1 MTGRVATAAAIVFGV
16 ALIVFTMTTSPM
28 PRLLW
33 NASASVP
40 IGLYG
45 IEPVGKLTLA
55 NLVVA
60 SPPEP
65 LATFF
70 AERGYLPLGVPLIK
84 HILALPGQSVCRSAL
99 LITVDG
105 KMVGTALAQDSLG
118 RVLPV
123 WQGCRLI
130 APDEVFLMNRDEAAS
145 LDGRYF
151 GPIPVTAIV
160 GRAVPLWTLAA
171 DPILPAANSNRI
183 ALQ

>member
-1 MTGRVATAAAIVFGV
+1 MTGRAFALAIMIVGV
-16 ALIVFTMTTSPM
+16 TFMTFTVTTNPM

-45 IEPVGKLTLA
+45 IEPVGKLTVT

-84 HILALPGQSVCRSAL
+84 HILALPGQSVCRTAL
-99 LITVDG
+99 LIMVDG
-105 KMVGTALAQDSLG
+105 KMVGTALAQDSRG
-118 RVLPV
+118 RALPV

-130 APDEVFLMNRDEAAS
+130 ARDEVFLMNRDETGS

-151 GPIPVTAIV
+151 GPILVTAIV
-160 GRAVPLWTLAA
+160 GRALPLWTLA
-171 DPILPAANSNRI
+171 R
-183 ALQ
+183 Q

>member
-1 MTGRVATAAAIVFGV
+1 MTGRIATLAAIVFGV
-16 ALIVFTMTTSPM
+16 ALMGFTMTTKAM

-33 NASASVP
+33 NTSASVP

-45 IEPVGKLTLA
+45 IEPIGKLTVT

-65 LATFF
+65 LATSF

-84 HILALPGQSVCRSAL
+84 RILALPGQSVCRSAL

-105 KMVGTALAQDSLG
+105 KAVGSALAQDSRG
-118 RVLPV
+118 RALPV

-130 APDEVFLMNRDEAAS
+130 ARDEVFLMNRDEAAS

-160 GRAVPLWTLAA
+160 GRALPLWVLGH
-171 DPILPAANSNRI
+171 
-183 ALQ
+183 Q

>member
-1 MTGRVATAAAIVFGV
+1 MTRRAVALAIMIVGV
-16 ALIVFTMTTSPM
+16 AFMTFTVTTNPM

-45 IEPVGKLTLA
+45 VEPASKLA
-55 NLVVA
+55 VADLVVA
-60 SPPEP
+60 AAPQR
-65 LATFF
+65 LATVF
-70 AERGYLPLGVPLIK
+70 AERGYLPLGLPLIK
-84 HILALPGQSVCRSAL
+84 RILALQGQSVCRTAL

-105 KMVGTALAQDSLG
+105 KAVGTALAQDSRG
-118 RVLPV
+118 RALPV

-130 APDEVFLMNRDEAAS
+130 ARDQVFLMNRDEAAS

-160 GRAVPLWTLAA
+160 GRALPLWVLGH
-171 DPILPAANSNRI
+171 
-183 ALQ
+183 Q

>member
-1 MTGRVATAAAIVFGV
+1 MTGRVATVAAIVFGV
-16 ALIVFTMTTSPM
+16 ALMVFTVTTKPM

-45 IEPVGKLTLA
+45 MEPVGKLTVT

-60 SPPEP
+60 AAPE

-84 HILALPGQSVCRSAL
+84 HILALPGQSVCRTGL

-105 KMVGTALAQDSLG
+105 KAVGTALAQDSRG
-118 RVLPV
+118 RALPV

-130 APDEVFLMNRDEAAS
+130 ARDQVFLMNRDEAAS

>member
-1 MTGRVATAAAIVFGV
+1 MAVGV
-16 ALIVFTMTTSPM
+16 AFITFTMTARPM

-45 IEPVGKLTLA
+45 IEPPGKLA
-55 NLVVA
+55 VADLVVA
-60 SPPEP
+60 AAPQR
-65 LATFF
+65 LATVF
-70 AERGYLPLGVPLIK
+70 AERDYLPLGLPLIK
-84 HILALPGQSVCRSAL
+84 RILGLPGQSVCRSAL

-105 KMVGTALAQDSLG
+105 KAVGTALAQDSRG
-118 RVLPV
+118 RALPV

-130 APDEVFLMNRDEAAS
+130 ARDEVFIMNRDEAGS

-160 GRAVPLWTLAA
+160 GRALPLWTLA
-171 DPILPAANSNRI
+171 R
-183 ALQ
+183 Q

>member
-1 MTGRVATAAAIVFGV
+1 MTGRAVALAIMIVGV
-16 ALIVFTMTTSPM
+16 AFMTFTVTTNPM

-45 IEPVGKLTLA
+45 IEPVGKLTVT

-65 LATFF
+65 FATSF

-84 HILALPGQSVCRSAL
+84 RTLALPGQSVCRNGL

-105 KMVGTALAQDSLG
+105 KVVGPALAQDSLG

-130 APDEVFLMNRDEAAS
+130 ARDEVFLMNRDEAGS
-145 LDGRYF
+145 LDGRYS
-151 GPIPVTAIV
+151 GPILVTAIV
-160 GRAVPLWTLAA
+160 GRALPLWTLA
-171 DPILPAANSNRI
+171 R
-183 ALQ
+183 Q

>member
-1 MTGRVATAAAIVFGV
+1 MTGRAVTLGIMIAGV
-16 ALIVFTMTTSPM
+16 AFMTFTMTARPM

-45 IEPVGKLTLA
+45 IEPASRLAVA

-60 SPPEP
+60 APPEP

-84 HILALPGQSVCRSAL
+84 PILALSGQSVCRNGL
-99 LITVDG
+99 RITVDH
-105 KMVGTALAQDSLG
+105 KAVGTALAHDSGG
-118 RVLPV
+118 RALPT

-130 APDEVFLMNRDEAAS
+130 ARDEVFLMNTDAAAS

-151 GPIPVTAIV
+151 GPTPLTAIV
-160 GRAVPLWTLAA
+160 GRALPLWTLA
-171 DPILPAANSNRI
+171 R
-183 ALQ
+183 Q